1 MLRYVGADEAR
12 SSLPR
17 SPIGGMDPRAFHR
30 GSPDKGTGVYDGPGG
45 WSVSRLG
52 TMPALGA
59 ARRKPSP
66 ARWAILVAA
75 ERVLTVLVVRANRLE
90 GPIGIRGKR
99 EGRSPSPPVMV
110 ASPL

>member
-1 MLRYVGADEAR
+1 MLRYVGAGKAR

-17 SPIGGMDPRAFHR
+17 SPIGGMDPRAFHGR
-30 GSPDKGTGVYDGPGG
+30 SPDLGTAFATDPEGG
-45 WSVSRLG
+45 TVSRLG

-66 ARWAILVAA
+66 ARWTILVAA
-75 ERVLTVLVVRANRLE
+75 GWVLTVSVVRANRPK
-90 GPIGIRGKR
+90 GRIGIRGKR

>member
-1 MLRYVGADEAR
+1 MRYVGAGKAR

-17 SPIGGMDPRAFHR
+17 SPIGGMDPELFIGEVQIRER
-30 GSPDKGTGVYDGPGG
+30 GSTTDPEVRA
-45 WSVSRLG
+45 VSRLG

-59 ARRKPSP
+59 AHRKLSP
-66 ARWAILVAA
+66 ARWAILADA
-75 ERVLTVLVVRANRLE
+75 EWVLRVLVVRANRLKRR
-90 GPIGIRGKR
+90 IGTRGKR

>member
-1 MLRYVGADEAR
+1 MLRYVGVVKAL

-17 SPIGGMDPRAFHR
+17 SPIGDTDPRAFQR
-30 GSPDKGTGVYDGPGG
+30 GSPNKVARVYDGPGG
-45 WSVSRLG
+45 WGGPRLG

-66 ARWAILVAA
+66 GRWAILAGA
-75 ERVLTVLVVRANRLE
+75 QWVLTVLVVRANRPK
-90 GPIGIRGKR
+90 GRSGIRGKR
-99 EGRSPSPPVMV
+99 EGRCPPPPVMV